1 VIKLPNTMKVGTVAL
16 VGRPNSGKSTLV
28 NNLVGQKVAITSPK
42 PQTTQFPIYAVYE
55 SEDTQI
61 IFVDTP
67 GIFARLPGGQAK
79 AQNKKVNL
87 EAERVLKEEIDL
99 ILYIVDHTRKRGI
112 EENRVLGILRKSN
125 IPKILVINKIDK
137 KEPSYREEYRFMED
151 EFDSVVEIS
160 AIKAKNLPLLVKAI
174 LKYLK
179 EGERTVAKEELAY
192 PALNIDS
199 KLYIEENIRE
209 KAFLVLRDE
218 LPYNVRITVD
228 QVAERE
234 NGMFYIKAR
243 LITAA
248 DRYKKMIIGAGG
260 KRIKIIGSMAR
271 RELELATSQKIFLD
285 LTVEVEE

>member
-87 EAERVLKEEIDL
+87 MAERVLREEIDA

-112 EENRVLGILRKSN
+112 EENRVLGILRKIN